1 MVDYDCDVLIAG
13 AGPVGLTLAAAL
25 SEFGIST
32 LILEPT
38 LELSTAW
45 RASTFQPSTL
55 ELLESLGCTPKMLEL
70 GLVAPT
76 YQIRDRQVGVLAE
89 FDLSEIADRT
99 RYPFRLQLEQYKY
112 SQILIDRLQSSSSNT
127 LLRGLSVTDVSQN
140 AKAVEV
146 SAVDAEGDRHTY
158 QARYVAAADGASS
171 TVRKALGIE
180 FTGMTYAERFLILS
194 TPFNYQKHLPDLS
207 LVNYIWDPVEPLM
220 LLRIPDVWRVMFTIP
235 QTVDEASLNTPAA
248 IQQRMRNV
256 VGADDKTTFEVAS
269 VQSYRVHQRIA
280 ERFRDGRVMLI
291 GDAAHINSPV
301 GGLGLNS
308 GIHDALDLAVRLD
321 RVLSGGSESELD
333 RFAQVRRAV
342 ALNVVRQLSH
352 RNTRQMTEHV
362 ATKRQQN
369 RFELETIARDPE
381 LARQWMLD
389 SAMITAVDK
398 YGIGE

>member
-1 MVDYDCDVLIAG
+1 
-13 AGPVGLTLAAAL
+13 
-25 SEFGIST
+25 
-32 LILEPT
+32 
-38 LELSTAW
+38 
-45 RASTFQPSTL
+45 
-55 ELLESLGCTPKMLEL
+55 
-70 GLVAPT
+70 
-76 YQIRDRQVGVLAE
+76 
-89 FDLSEIADRT
+89 
-99 RYPFRLQLEQYKY
+99 
-112 SQILIDRLQSSSSNT
+112 
-127 LLRGLSVTDVSQN
+127 
-140 AKAVEV
+140 
-146 SAVDAEGDRHTY
+146 
-158 QARYVAAADGASS
+158 
-171 TVRKALGIE
+171 
-180 FTGMTYAERFLILS
+180 GMTYAERFLILS

-369 RFELETIARDPE
+369 RFEL
-381 LARQWMLD
+381 
-389 SAMITAVDK
+389 
-398 YGIGE
+398 